1 MIREIRKKIIVLGN
15 RLPFAQHTKDYI
27 DHMERMDWIYMNL
40 ALDGSPLTRDN
51 VEGILQGEMVLT
63 GRIMDHVL
71 IERLDRLQAMIYAG
85 AGADEAISNVLASRL
100 AFEFCDGDIE
110 AAQLRKS
117 TPTLQQ
123 FSYTPVLPVY
133 ILPQLTQLLAD
144 ADWQGEFDNPFL
156 KAARLHNGFM
166 AIWPYKENN
175 EVLARALMEYYL
187 VKQGFPMVP
196 LEMTETEYN
205 SQFVS
210 YIKTGDCTFLADSLA
225 RAVHDRL
232 ELMIQLTAY

>member
-1 MIREIRKKIIVLGN
+1 MIREIRKKMVILGN
-15 RLPFAQHTKDYI
+15 RVPFAQHTRDYI
-27 DHMERMDWIYMNL
+27 DYLERVDWIYMNL
-40 ALDGSPLTRDN
+40 RMDGSPLSRDD
-51 VEGILQGEMVLT
+51 VESILNGEVILS

-71 IERLDRLQAMIYAG
+71 IERLDRLQAMIYAA
-85 AGADEAISNVLASRL
+85 AGADESISNILAARL

-110 AAQLRKS
+110 TAQLRKS

-123 FSYTPVLPVY
+123 FSYTPVLPIC
-133 ILPQLTQLLAD
+133 ILPKLTQLLAD

-166 AIWPYKENN
+166 EIWPYKENN

-187 VKQGFPMVP
+187 IKQGFPMVP

-205 SQFVS
+205 SQLVGYF
-210 YIKTGDCTFLADSLA
+210 KTGDCTFLADSLA
-225 RAVHDRL
+225 RAVRDRL